1 MMHCFHNII
10 KNAIKYALINK
21 ENKLKIYIEKNILI
35 FEDKGPGIM
44 KTELK
49 KIFKAFNTSS
59 DTGNG
64 LGLVF
69 CKDVMKSINGNI
81 KCESSLSTGTKI
93 KLIFPNL
100 NL

>member
-1 MMHCFHNII
+1 
-10 KNAIKYALINK
+10 
-21 ENKLKIYIEKNILI
+21 
-35 FEDKGPGIM
+35 M

-59 DTGNG
+59 DNGSG

-69 CKDVMKSINGNI
+69 CQDVMKSINGSI